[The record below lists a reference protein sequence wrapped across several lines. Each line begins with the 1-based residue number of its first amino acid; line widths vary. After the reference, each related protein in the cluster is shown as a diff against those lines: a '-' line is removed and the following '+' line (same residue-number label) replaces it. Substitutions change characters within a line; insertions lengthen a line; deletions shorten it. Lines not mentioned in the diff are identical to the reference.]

1 MLISFVA
8 AVAAAAK
15 RYASVLAYMGGCLI
29 GAPVLAASLQVSPV
43 TIDLQARQN
52 SEGLWLSN
60 SGTQPLQA
68 QVRVYAWV
76 QEGGEDLLKLT
87 NDMVASPPMLT
98 IQPGQRQIVRLVRV
112 GAGQAPP
119 STEKAYR
126 VVMDELPVGAGAEGV
141 KFVLRYSVP
150 IFIAPPAPEGAAG
163 GQSTSVPAVVWSVR
177 EGPGGAVLTATNKGS
192 TRAKVTN
199 VSLLGRNGKKIVVS
213 EGLYGYVLP
222 GSIRHWSLSRE
233 AGAAAHGGKLDLTV
247 NDQALS
253 VQLQTGP

>member
-1 MLISFVA
+1 MPVA
-8 AVAAAAK
+8 RVAAALWCTGLLTCTAGFLP
-15 RYASVLAYMGGCLI
+15 A
-29 GAPVLAASLQVSPV
+29 APVLAASLQVSPV
-43 TIDLQARQN
+43 IVDLQARQN

-76 QEGGEDLLKLT
+76 QENGEDLLKPT

-119 STEKAYR
+119 SVEKAYR
-126 VVMDELPVGAGAEGV
+126 VVMDELPGGAGAEGV

-150 IFIAPPAPEGAAG
+150 IFISPLKPEAAVGGPSAAVPGEALEWHMQEHPAG
-163 GQSTSVPAVVWSVR
+163 S
-177 EGPGGAVLTATNKGS
+177 VLTARNQGH

-199 VSLLGRNGKKIVVS
+199 VSLLGRDGKKIVLS
-213 EGLYGYVLP
+213 EGLYGYVLS

-233 AGAAAHGGKLDLTV
+233 AGAAARGGRLDLSI
-247 NDQALS
+247 NDQAISLR
-253 VQLQTGP
+253 LQAVP

>member
-1 MLISFVA
+1 
-8 AVAAAAK
+8 
-15 RYASVLAYMGGCLI
+15 MGGCLL
-29 GAPVLAASLQVSPV
+29 GAPVFAASLQVSPV
-43 TIDLQARQN
+43 TLDLQARQN

-76 QEGGEDLLKLT
+76 QEEGEDLLKPT
-87 NDMVASPPMLT
+87 NEMVASPPMLT

-119 STEKAYR
+119 ATEKAYR

-150 IFIAPPAPEGAAG
+150 IFIAPPALEAADG
-163 GQSTSVPAVVWSVR
+163 GQLIAVPTVDWSVR
-177 EGPGGAVLTATNKGS
+177 EGPAGAVLTASNKGR

-199 VSLLGRNGKKIVVS
+199 VSLLGRNGKKIVLS

-222 GSIRHWSLSRE
+222 GSIRQWSLSRE
-233 AGAAAHGGKLDLTV
+233 AGAAARGGSLDLSV
-247 NDQALS
+247 NDQAISLR
-253 VQLQTGP
+253 LQAVP

>member
-1 MLISFVA
+1 MFVSW
-8 AVAAAAK
+8 VAAAR
-15 RYASVLAYMGGCLI
+15 RYAGLLACMAGCLL
-29 GAPVLAASLQVSPV
+29 GPPALAASLQVSPV

-76 QEGGEDLLKLT
+76 QEGGEDLLKPT

-119 STEKAYR
+119 SMEKAYR
-126 VVMDELPVGAGAEGV
+126 VVMDELPVGEGAEGV

-150 IFIAPPAPEGAAG
+150 IFIAPPTTEPAARGQAIAAPPLDWGLQDGPAG
-163 GQSTSVPAVVWSVR
+163 V
-177 EGPGGAVLTATNKGS
+177 VLTASNKGRV
-192 TRAKVTN
+192 RAKVTN
-199 VSLLGRNGKKIVVS
+199 VSLAGRNGKKIVLS

-222 GSIRHWSLSRE
+222 GSVRHWTLTRE
-233 AGAAAHGGKLDLTV
+233 TGAAARGGTLDLSV
-247 NDQALS
+247 NDQATS
-253 VQLQTGP
+253 VQLRAVP